1 MHKILIFTLIMCLS
15 LSTAAGAFEEINT
28 EPQIVI
34 GEAVSI
40 DENILYLENLAY
52 SYKDKYIVEKLQT
65 ADISAIEEFYK
76 ELSSRISLEELD
88 SGKTKLDL
96 SVVTDETL
104 RKNLKAFKL
113 FSGYS
118 GIEAVFRPVCY
129 YKIYRDVVLV
139 GGYTDYR
146 IWMPGYDD
154 AYYIWVCAIENLT
167 REFVPNPTR
176 VKMLAGFKDLYDFM
190 EQDKSQFKIFLL
202 KDGKI
207 NSVCESENKQ

>member
-1 MHKILIFTLIMCLS
+1 MYKIMIFTLIMCLS
-15 LSTAAGAFEEINT
+15 LSSAAGAFEEVNA
-28 EPQIVI
+28 EPELII
-34 GEAVSI
+34 GETVSV

-65 ADISAIEEFYK
+65 ADVSAIDEFYK
-76 ELSSRISLEELD
+76 ELSSRITLEEID

-96 SVVTDETL
+96 SVVTDENL

-113 FSGYS
+113 FSGYA
-118 GIEAVFRPVCY
+118 GNEAVFRPVCY

-154 AYYIWVCAIENLT
+154 AYYIWVCAIEELT

-176 VKMLAGFKDLYDFM
+176 LRMLAGFKDLYDFM

-207 NSVCESENKQ
+207 NSVWERVETK